1 MSLNELKQSIDKFV
15 DKMKQDHWGLFC
27 DIDGTI
33 SDIVPRPDAAKVRPL
48 IRKALEAI
56 RPHLAVT
63 AIVTGRQVSEA
74 IEMVGLEGITYF
86 GTYGLEKWY
95 QGLLTVPEEASQYK
109 ERLKKISN
117 DIATNLSTPEIII
130 QEKPLGLSLHYR
142 QAKDPIHIRNQ
153 ILSVI
158 KSTGASDWMKIFEGR
173 MVVELALPVEIDK
186 GTCLTWLVDEQ
197 NLTGLIVIGDDI
209 SDISMFEAS
218 HGFQTSLGT
227 HTFNIGVIEKETPSE
242 VINKVR
248 YKLDGVDEVEAF
260 LTWLSEELGSNCDIN
275 L

>member
-1 MSLNELKQSIDKFV
+1 MSLNELKQSIYKFV
-15 DKMKQDHWGLFC
+15 DEMKQDHWGLFC

-33 SDIVPRPDAAKVRPL
+33 SDIAPSPDAAKVRPL
-48 IRKALEAI
+48 IRKALESI

-74 IEMVGLEGITYF
+74 IEMVDLEGITYF

-218 HGFQTSLGT
+218 HGFQTSLRT

-248 YKLDGVDEVEAF
+248 YKLNGVDEVEGF